1 MERHFCHLKIYEM
14 KKAVFL
20 FLFVSIA
27 AFAKAQDLEAY
38 KVYTA
43 KGKKADFGK
52 MTKTALENQVV
63 LFGELHNNPICHWL
77 QLELTKAVALEKPI
91 SLGAEMFETDDQ
103 VVMNEYLAGFIKLDH
118 LKKEAKVWP
127 NFETDYLPLV
137 DFAKAQKAPFI
148 ATNVPRR
155 YASLVSKK
163 GQSVLDSL
171 SAEAKRLM
179 PPLPFNVNLNDAGYI
194 EMREMMGMH
203 MQGNMENFIAAQ
215 AIKDYT
221 MAANIMSNLPE
232 NGVFIHYNG
241 SFHSQNYA
249 GIYNYLKNSDSNL
262 KIMTIAVVEA
272 DNIDEFDEEWE
283 NLADYIIVVPSTMTK
298 TH

>member
-1 MERHFCHLKIYEM
+1 MERHFCFSKFNEM
-14 KKAVFL
+14 RKAVFL
-20 FLFVSIA
+20 LLFVSMS

-38 KVYTA
+38 KLYTG
-43 KGKKADFGK
+43 KGKEVDFGK
-52 MTKTALENQVV
+52 LTKTALQNQVV

-77 QLELTKAVALEKPI
+77 QLELTKAIAIEKPI

-103 VVMNEYLAGFIKLDH
+103 VVMNEYLAGLIKLDH

-163 GQSVLDSL
+163 GQEVLDSL
-171 SAEAKRLM
+171 SDDAKHMM
-179 PPLPFNVNLNDAGYI
+179 PPLPFTVTPNDAGYQ

-203 MQGNMENFIAAQ
+203 MQGNLENFIAAQ

-221 MAANIMSNLPE
+221 MAANILANLPE
-232 NGVFIHYNG
+232 NGIFIHYNG
-241 SFHSQNYA
+241 SFHSQHYA
-249 GIYNYLKNSDSNL
+249 GIYNYLKNADNNL
-262 KIMTIAVVEA
+262 KIMTIAVVEG
-272 DNIDEFDEEWE
+272 DDLTEFSEDWQ
-283 NLADYIIVVPSTMTK
+283 NLADFILVVPSTMTK